1 VWPSVCVVVRVFA
14 SRVGVRMRV
23 LCSVGVYVLVLVS
36 LMVVVVFGVGV
47 PVRMRVLRSVR
58 VGVLVGML

>member
-1 VWPSVCVVVRVFA
+1 
-14 SRVGVRMRV
+14 
-23 LCSVGVYVLVLVS
+23 VLVS

-47 PVRMRVLRSVR
+47 AVRMRVLRSVR